1 MNASASTVVAALN
14 LRYLLDYPGEAARR
28 LELMSAAEVAA
39 LLATQPPH
47 AVVPVWDKL
56 ASDVE
61 QAVIELLPDDMVRHL
76 LTELEPALA
85 AGLLVR
91 LEPEQRQHCL
101 TLLDPQIVAELSKL
115 MDYPPDSAGQ
125 LMDPRIVTLRSEFSV
140 HEALTR
146 LRALKRRDVH
156 EIFLVD
162 NAGQLEGRVQIQ
174 DLAMAQPE
182 VPLDQLRRKISAV
195 VTDIAPRE
203 EVVELLERSDITD
216 LPVVDFSGRLIGVSR
231 QSALVSAVQEEASLD
246 IQTMVGA
253 SKDER
258 ALSKAGFAVRKRL
271 PWLQINL
278 LTAFL
283 AASVVGLFEG
293 TIAKFT
299 ASGYGPI
306 RQCRRAGAGGDH
318 ARTGAARNQP
328 SPLAQS
334 RVQGNQCGLSQR
346 PRHRRHYCAR
356 RLLLEPLHRTGA
368 HHFRRDGDLHGC
380 SRFRW
385 RVGAHHTEPL
395 RSGPGAVL
403 VHHSDDRHRHRRFF
417 LVPRHR
423 NTAFRNAAANRGLNI
438 CCPASLLQVR
448 QPFETE
454 KRQQRQLVTLPT
466 AGRSWLESGLVQSLL
481 TTQAR
486 L

>member
-125 LMDPRIVTLRSEFSV
+125 VMDPRIVTLRSEFSV

-216 LPVVDFSGRLIGVSR
+216 LPVVDFSGRLIGVIR

-299 ASGYGPI
+299 ARAVLLSVVAGQSGN
-306 RQCRRAGAGGDH
+306 AGAQALAVTMRGLVLREISLRHWPRVVFKEISVGFLNGL
-318 ARTGAARNQP
+318 AIAATTALGVYFWSRSIGLVLIISAAMVISMVAAGFAGALVPITLSRFGQDP
-328 SPLAQS
+328 AQS
-334 RVQGNQCGLSQR
+334 SSIILTTVTDIVGFFSFLGIATLLS
-346 PRHRRHYCAR
+346 
-356 RLLLEPLHRTGA
+356 GM
-368 HHFRRDGDLHGC
+368 
-380 SRFRW
+380 
-385 RVGAHHTEPL
+385 
-395 RSGPGAVL
+395 
-403 VHHSDDRHRHRRFF
+403 
-417 LVPRHR
+417 
-423 NTAFRNAAANRGLNI
+423 
-438 CCPASLLQVR
+438 LLQ
-448 QPFETE
+448 
-454 KRQQRQLVTLPT
+454 T
-466 AGRSWLESGLVQSLL
+466 AG
-481 TTQAR
+481 
-486 L
+486 

>member
-125 LMDPRIVTLRSEFSV
+125 VMDPRIVTLRSEFSV

-299 ASGYGPI
+299 ARAVLLSVVAGQSGN
-306 RQCRRAGAGGDH
+306 AGAQALAVTMRGLVLREISLRHWPRVVFKEISVGFLNGL
-318 ARTGAARNQP
+318 AIAATTALGVYFWSRSIGLVLIISAAMVISMVAAGFAGALVPITLSRFGQDP
-328 SPLAQS
+328 AQS
-334 RVQGNQCGLSQR
+334 SSIILTTVTDIVGFFSFLGIATLLS
-346 PRHRRHYCAR
+346 
-356 RLLLEPLHRTGA
+356 GM
-368 HHFRRDGDLHGC
+368 
-380 SRFRW
+380 
-385 RVGAHHTEPL
+385 
-395 RSGPGAVL
+395 
-403 VHHSDDRHRHRRFF
+403 
-417 LVPRHR
+417 
-423 NTAFRNAAANRGLNI
+423 
-438 CCPASLLQVR
+438 LLQ
-448 QPFETE
+448 
-454 KRQQRQLVTLPT
+454 T
-466 AGRSWLESGLVQSLL
+466 AG
-481 TTQAR
+481 
-486 L
+486 